1 LIAWGLALLVGAT
14 WLVLILSGQTVT
26 RAVPFLASLLFLGA
40 GSISLGNWMDRSSVI
55 RIDQEGIFFT
65 NKLRKVE
72 FNWEDIQ
79 TLQVIPSRWG
89 KKVQVIGESS
99 HFEFRTLGEVKVQN
113 EIMGKIGFPEGDEI
127 LHQIIVES
135 GLQIVKRY
143 KGEYYYARE

>member
-1 LIAWGLALLVGAT
+1 MIAWGLALLVGAT